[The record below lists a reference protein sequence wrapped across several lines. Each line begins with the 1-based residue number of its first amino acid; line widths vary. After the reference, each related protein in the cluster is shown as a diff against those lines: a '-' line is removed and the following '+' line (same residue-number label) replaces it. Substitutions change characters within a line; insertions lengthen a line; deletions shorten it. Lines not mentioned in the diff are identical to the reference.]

1 MVEARDGIILVDKN
15 EGETSFEAAGRVG
28 RILKVRK
35 VGHAGTLDPFATGLL
50 IVLLGQG
57 TKLFPYLVSGVKEY
71 TGILRLGVE
80 TDTQDLHGEILNVRP
95 VPEFVPEELRA
106 RARDFVG
113 EIEQVP
119 PKFSAVRYKGK
130 RAYEY
135 ARKGIDVRLGARKVK
150 IHSFD
155 ILSVDLPELTV
166 RVVCSGGTYVR
177 ALVSDFGK
185 ALGTGAHLTALR
197 RLASGPFD
205 IRDAVNIDEVSGAEQ
220 KYAVGERVIPL
231 GRALPHLRAVKI
243 DDIIARKIRNGYKP
257 KMSDL
262 LAWQNDLGSPG
273 EEVRLMGEEEL
284 IAIARIPDK
293 GAQNGVGLNILRVF
307 GR

>member
-1 MVEARDGIILVDKN
+1 MGNVRDGIILVDKN

-28 RILKVRK
+28 RILKIRK

-57 TKLFPYLVSGVKEY
+57 TKLFPYLASGAKEY

-80 TDTQDLHGEILNVRP
+80 TDTQDVHGEILNVTP

-106 RARDFVG
+106 RARNFVG

-119 PKFSAVRYKGK
+119 PRFSAVRYKGK

-135 ARKGIDVRLGARKVK
+135 ARKGIDVSLGARKVK

-155 ILSVDLPELTV
+155 ILSVDLPEVTV

-205 IRDAVNIDEVSGAEQ
+205 IRDAVNINKVSGPDQ
-220 KYAVGERVIPL
+220 KDALCERIIPL
-231 GRALPHLRAVKI
+231 GNGLPHLRAVKI
-243 DDIIARKIRNGYKP
+243 GDIMARKIRNGYQP
-257 KMSDL
+257 KMRDL
-262 LAWQNDLGSPG
+262 RGPGDDLGGTGQEIKLLRG
-273 EEVRLMGEEEL
+273 EDLV
-284 IAIARIPDK
+284 AIARVPDK
-293 GAQNGVGLNILRVF
+293 AHGNGVGLKVMRVF
-307 GR
+307 K